1 MQATCPQCSQVIAV
15 DDTKVPSGPFML
27 RCPRCQKTMKVMG
40 NGVEKAA
47 RNELT
52 HQAPPPPASPSP
64 EETAQDSPPK
74 VEESASV
81 PQSQEASQQPDPTFD
96 ASPSEAPPPT
106 QQASAP
112 PPAPAPQQQPPNGN
126 APVANKES
134 NGKRVLVELADS
146 EQTSVMVR
154 SLQQQGYG
162 VDTMDRWD
170 ERAIELQQG
179 SYNLVVTHRNGLPS
193 TPKNGLFHLVS
204 ALPPELRSRLF
215 LVLVEDKYTTGNT
228 NEAFAAMADFVCHP
242 TDLQT
247 AVGLLST
254 TAAEKGRLYRTFL
267 DVLRRKEGGDL

>member
-47 RNELT
+47 RNEPA
-52 HQAPPPPASPSP
+52 HPAPPPASPSP

-74 VEESASV
+74 VEESASA
-81 PQSQEASQQPDPTFD
+81 PRSQEASQQPDSTFD
-96 ASPSEAPPPT
+96 ASPSEALPPT
-106 QQASAP
+106 QQTSAP
-112 PPAPAPQQQPPNGN
+112 PPAPAPQQQRPNGN

-179 SYNLVVTHRNGLPS
+179 SYDLVVTHRNGLPS

-215 LVLVEDKYTTGNT
+215 FVLVDDKYTTGNT

-267 DVLRRKEGGDL
+267 DVLRKKEGGDL

>member
-52 HQAPPPPASPSP
+52 HQAPSPPASPSP
-64 EETAQDSPPK
+64 EETAQDSTPK
-74 VEESASV
+74 VEASASV
-81 PQSQEASQQPDPTFD
+81 PRSQEASQQPDPTFD

-112 PPAPAPQQQPPNGN
+112 PPEPAPQQQPPNGN

-179 SYNLVVTHRNGLPS
+179 SYDLVVTHRNGLPS

>member
-15 DDTKVPSGPFML
+15 DDSKVPSGPFML
-27 RCPRCQKTMKVMG
+27 RCPRCQKTMKIMG

-47 RNELT
+47 GNEQAQ
-52 HQAPPPPASPSP
+52 QAPPPPASLSP
-64 EETAQDSPPK
+64 EEAAQNSPPK

-81 PQSQEASQQPDPTFD
+81 PQPQESPQQPGPSLDE
-96 ASPSEAPPPT
+96 SPSAAPRST
-106 QQASAP
+106 QQDSDP

-126 APVANKES
+126 VPSANKDS
-134 NGKRVLVELADS
+134 NGQRVLVELADS

-154 SLQQQGYG
+154 SLQHEGYA

-179 SYNLVVTHRNGLPS
+179 SYDLVVTHRNGLPS

-215 LVLVEDKYTTGNT
+215 LVLVGDTYTTGNT
-228 NEAFAAMADFVCHP
+228 NEAFGAMADFVCHP

-267 DVLRRKEGGDL
+267 DVLRKKEAGDL